1 MEENF
6 NKITS
11 WVFGIVFAI
20 CALTTILGIIFKNA
34 WWHVPTLIVCSV
46 LAFFFIREAITCKK
60 EGGLTMFGRKKELQ
74 RKQGVID
81 SLKSQNSKL
90 RVEIADKT
98 KEANEALE
106 AKEAERQ
113 ELCDQLGEA
122 LDKIKELEKKNERLT
137 NGLKTANRENR
148 FLIRTN
154 AHLAQKLNV
163 RPAKSY
169 IKQEKD

>member
-1 MEENF
+1 
-6 NKITS
+6 
-11 WVFGIVFAI
+11 
-20 CALTTILGIIFKNA
+20 
-34 WWHVPTLIVCSV
+34 
-46 LAFFFIREAITCKK
+46 
-60 EGGLTMFGRKKELQ
+60 MFGRKKELQ

-81 SLKSQNSKL
+81 YLKSQNSKL

-106 AKEAERQ
+106 AKEVERL

-122 LDKIKELEKKNERLT
+122 LEKIEALEKKNKRLT

-169 IKQEKD
+169 IKQEED

>member
-1 MEENF
+1 
-6 NKITS
+6 
-11 WVFGIVFAI
+11 
-20 CALTTILGIIFKNA
+20 
-34 WWHVPTLIVCSV
+34 
-46 LAFFFIREAITCKK
+46 
-60 EGGLTMFGRKKELQ
+60 MFGRKKELQ

-98 KEANEALE
+98 KEAKEALE

-169 IKQEKD
+169 IKQEED

>member
-1 MEENF
+1 
-6 NKITS
+6 
-11 WVFGIVFAI
+11 
-20 CALTTILGIIFKNA
+20 
-34 WWHVPTLIVCSV
+34 
-46 LAFFFIREAITCKK
+46 
-60 EGGLTMFGRKKELQ
+60 MFGRKKELQ

-113 ELCDQLGEA
+113 ESCDQLGEA

-163 RPAKSY
+163 RPGKSY
-169 IKQEKD
+169 IKQEED

>member
-1 MEENF
+1 M
-6 NKITS
+6 
-11 WVFGIVFAI
+11 
-20 CALTTILGIIFKNA
+20 
-34 WWHVPTLIVCSV
+34 
-46 LAFFFIREAITCKK
+46 R
-60 EGGLTMFGRKKELQ
+60 RKELKKKLE
-74 RKQGVID
+74 RKQAVID
-81 SLKSQNSKL
+81 SLNHENTQL
-90 RVEIADKT
+90 RVQIADKT
-98 KEANEALE
+98 DEANKAME

-122 LDKIKELEKKNERLT
+122 LDKIDELEKKNERLT

-169 IKQEKD
+169 IKKEEN